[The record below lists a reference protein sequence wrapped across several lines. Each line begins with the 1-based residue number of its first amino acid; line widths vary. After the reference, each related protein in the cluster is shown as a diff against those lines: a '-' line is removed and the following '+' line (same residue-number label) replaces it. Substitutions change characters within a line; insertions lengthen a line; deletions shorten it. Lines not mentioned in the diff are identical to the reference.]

1 MTKKQI
7 KILIFTFI
15 VIFLIVFIVFLLTNN
30 GDEVENVDININ
42 KTKIDNFNNTELE
55 AEIIEEP
62 VIERKKEDITSL
74 KIKSVAKNFTERYG
88 TWSTDNKDENFKSA
102 KVYTTSRMENIIEDF
117 IINNEKLAD
126 SYEGYY
132 GVTTKALS
140 VKIINLEENEA
151 KLSVSVQQLETSGIN
166 LDNNISYKN
175 LNLELIKNNDDW
187 FVNDAKWE

>member
-151 KLSVSVQQLETSGIN
+151 KLSVSVQQSETSGIN